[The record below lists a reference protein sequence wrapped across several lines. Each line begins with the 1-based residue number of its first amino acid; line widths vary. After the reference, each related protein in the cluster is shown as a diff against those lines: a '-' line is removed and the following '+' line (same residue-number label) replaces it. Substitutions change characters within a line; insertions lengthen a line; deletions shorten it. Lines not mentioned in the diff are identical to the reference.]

1 MANIVHPCRVKS
13 FRKAVSTAK
22 NWVLEVP
29 LKNARLT
36 SSRVIRGGAFDEQVQ
51 WLMMVDDEKS
61 DQEKSY
67 FLPLLKIL

>member
-1 MANIVHPCRVKS
+1 MI
-13 FRKAVSTAK
+13 K

-61 DQEKSY
+61 DQEKSH
-67 FLPLLKIL
+67 FLPPFENTLNSRCHGVLFY

>member
-1 MANIVHPCRVKS
+1 M
-13 FRKAVSTAK
+13 TK
-22 NWVLEVP
+22 NWVLKVP
-29 LKNARLT
+29 LRNARLT

-51 WLMMVDDEKS
+51 WLMMVDVEES